1 MSVTQ
6 TTVDWHSLFYQF
18 AAKWKEY
25 RPVETVEFVR
35 DSVHLYRAD
44 RELSDLLDTYF
55 NNTVPAII
63 VKYPQLLFFEG
74 RMYEVYARPD
84 RISIKLEMSSTP
96 LQDRGSLVDHKCMV
110 LLQQMDETLR
120 LEGLATFM
128 NNRCKERMFWSP
140 DLGLIQQPM
149 LTTPVFAHSKVFTEI
164 LNEQIQEARL
174 AYSPVWDKFKAKY
187 EISNGSNNPRCLKNL
202 VPSDTPLNLV
212 LKAHLQFSN
221 GTPVLRFS
229 LE

>member
-1 MSVTQ
+1 MNVTQ
-6 TTVDWHSLFYQF
+6 TTVDWHNLLYKF

-35 DSVHLYRAD
+35 DSIHLYRAD
-44 RELSDLLDTYF
+44 RELSALLDTYF

-96 LQDRGSLVDHKCMV
+96 LHERGSMLDHKCMD
-110 LLQQMDETLR
+110 LLQQMDETLQ

-128 NNRCKERMFWSP
+128 NNRCKERVFWSP
-140 DLGLIQQPM
+140 DLGLIQRPM
-149 LTTPVFAHSKVFTEI
+149 LTTPVFAHSKNFTEI
-164 LNEQIQEARL
+164 LEEQLEEARL
-174 AYSPVWDKFKAKY
+174 AYSPIWDKFKTKY
-187 EISNGSNNPRCLKNL
+187 EISNGSNNPRFLKIL
-202 VPSDTPLNLV
+202 VPSDTPIHLV
-212 LKAHLQFSN
+212 LKAHLQFCN
-221 GTPVLRFS
+221 GEPVLRFA